1 MAIVEDVFKNGFG
14 APMAVALGI
23 AVVAPVAVPVLSAVV
38 VGVLKTAIKSGAL
51 VYGYGYWATGGTAGY
66 VQNIY
71 REARTEVEGPTTRR
85 RQ

>member
-1 MAIVEDVFKNGFG
+1 
-14 APMAVALGI
+14 
-23 AVVAPVAVPVLSAVV
+23 V

-66 VQNIY
+66 VQNNY
-71 REARTEVEGPTTRR
+71 REARAEVEGPTTRR